1 MSFIVDIKVVP
12 NSGKQKFVLDKS
24 GILKCFIKSAPE
36 KGLANNEFIKFLSK
50 SLGLT
55 QNDVE
60 IVSGLTERKKR
71 VRINKDLSFEQLLNL
86 LAIDKQE
93 SIKFK

>member
-1 MSFIVDIKVVP
+1 MSLTIDIKVVP

-36 KGLANNEFIKFLSK
+36 KGLANNELIKFLSK

-60 IVSGLTERKKR
+60 IVSGHTDRKKR
-71 VRINKDLSFEQLLNL
+71 IRINKDLSFEQLLSL
-86 LAIDKQE
+86 LEIDKQE